1 MSRQLSLRTTVPLLK
16 QEAKR
21 WFALLQRADA
31 GALARFHDA
40 WPQAP
45 QHPTLRDVQHA
56 LAREYG
62 ANSWVALIDRV
73 SDMAIDRQSHDDRLA
88 TLLSHGWTGDVTTAA
103 RLRTRYPELATANV
117 FTAAACGDVAAVQ
130 RFLQRDPTLV
140 AAIDPVRGW
149 TALAH
154 VTYGRLDATHAV
166 AMARLLLDAG
176 ADVHF
181 RFDDGWGNPFT
192 VLTGVAGDGEG
203 EKPPHPLMRP
213 LADVLFERGIDPFD
227 TQLLYNTSLHHD
239 DTSWLERLWAES
251 ERCGITELWR
261 AREGRM
267 LGGKFPSTTLDYLL
281 GNAITRHRE
290 ARTRWL
296 LAHGASAH
304 AVHAYS
310 GRPLHTEASMHGFS
324 RGVAL
329 LESHGATAQPLRD
342 DQALAVALIQGDEAL
357 VRRLVAA
364 DSTLIQRSGV
374 LHTAALHGQTAAVEL
389 LLGLG
394 GEVNAVDHE
403 GATPLHRAAQ
413 NGHVHTLTAL
423 LGVGGDLAHRDA
435 RFHATALEWAAV
447 LGKQQAVD
455 LLVPISHDVRALARV
470 AAVERLNTVLR
481 DAPHLANERLP
492 GASAPT
498 PLFCLP
504 DDDEQGVAVAKV
516 LLAFGANPQER
527 DANGKSAIE
536 AAKARGLDASAAAMA
551 RHDTH
556 HTERA

>member
-1 MSRQLSLRTTVPLLK
+1 M
-16 QEAKR
+16 
-21 WFALLQRADA
+21 
-31 GALARFHDA
+31 
-40 WPQAP
+40 
-45 QHPTLRDVQHA
+45 
-56 LAREYG
+56 
-62 ANSWVALIDRV
+62 
-73 SDMAIDRQSHDDRLA
+73 
-88 TLLSHGWTGDVTTAA
+88 
-103 RLRTRYPELATANV
+103 
-117 FTAAACGDVAAVQ
+117 
-130 RFLQRDPTLV
+130 
-140 AAIDPVRGW
+140 
-149 TALAH
+149 
-154 VTYGRLDATHAV
+154 
-166 AMARLLLDAG
+166 
-176 ADVHF
+176 
-181 RFDDGWGNPFT
+181 
-192 VLTGVAGDGEG
+192 
-203 EKPPHPLMRP
+203 
-213 LADVLFERGIDPFD
+213 
-227 TQLLYNTSLHHD
+227 
-239 DTSWLERLWAES
+239 
-251 ERCGITELWR
+251 
-261 AREGRM
+261 
-267 LGGKFPSTTLDYLL
+267 
-281 GNAITRHRE
+281 
-290 ARTRWL
+290 
-296 LAHGASAH
+296 
-304 AVHAYS
+304 
-310 GRPLHTEASMHGFS
+310 
-324 RGVAL
+324 
-329 LESHGATAQPLRD
+329 
-342 DQALAVALIQGDEAL
+342 
-357 VRRLVAA
+357 RRLVAA